1 MVKEVLILIPD
12 DLEMDEYGTITRPSR
27 SYGYSVNANDTI
39 PERLYQEGMF
49 LIAAGDLLRAH
60 QQKEQLDNADQGR

>member
-12 DLEMDEYGTITRPSR
+12 DLEMDEHGTITGGSR
-27 SYGYSVNANDTI
+27 IYSVNANDTI

-60 QQKEQLDNADQGR
+60 QQKEQLDSADQGR